1 MTMLRRAFLPS
12 TPDLLA
18 FEAAA
23 RHQSV
28 SRAAE
33 ELHLTQSAVSKQ
45 VQELER
51 WTGTAL
57 FERVRKRLS
66 LTPAGQELLEQTVPF
81 AQEITELTYGDLNAQ
96 ERATLVALLHKMNGT
111 NA

>member
-12 TPDLLA
+12 TADLMA

-33 ELHLTQSAVSKQ
+33 ELHLTQSAVSRQ
-45 VQELER
+45 IRQLEDQR
-51 WTGTAL
+51 M
-57 FERVRKRLS
+57 R
-66 LTPAGQELLEQTVPF
+66 PANPS
-81 AQEITELTYGDLNAQ
+81 
-96 ERATLVALLHKMNGT
+96 
-111 NA
+111 